1 MSEDMHEEIKEQ
13 TEQQADINSNKEPE
27 SEPEQEEKSSSVI
40 GDILDV
46 IESVIS
52 SVFFVVLL
60 FAFVCRP
67 VTVDGRSMLPT
78 LKDKDKLIL
87 ISAFYTPEQ
96 GDIVVVNNEH
106 SNTFVPGSETELGQ
120 GPGITPGPNDGNI
133 KRIIKRVI
141 AKGGQEINID
151 FEKGIV
157 YVDGE
162 ALSESYI
169 NTPTYRDEGA
179 FEYPF
184 VIPEGYVFVMGD
196 NRNDS
201 ADSRDT
207 RVGLIKEE
215 DVLGKVF
222 VRVYPFDR
230 FGFVD

>member
-1 MSEDMHEEIKEQ
+1 MNEDMNEEMKEDI
-13 TEQQADINSNKEPE
+13 EQQAAEREPV
-27 SEPEQEEKSSSVI
+27 QEEKQPSVI

-67 VTVDGRSMLPT
+67 VTVDGRSMEPT
-78 LKDKDKLIL
+78 LQDKDRLIL
-87 ISAFYTPEQ
+87 ISAFYTPTV
-96 GDIVVVNNEH
+96 GDVVVVNNQY
-106 SNTFVPGSETELGQ
+106 SNTFVPESVTGLQQ
-120 GPGITPGPNDGNI
+120 GPGIPPGPDSGGI
-133 KRIIKRVI
+133 KRIIKRII

-151 FEKGIV
+151 FENGIV
-157 YVDGE
+157 YVDGKE
-162 ALSESYI
+162 LSESYI
-169 NTPTYRDEGA
+169 NTPTYLDEGA
-179 FEYPF
+179 FTYPF

-196 NRNDS
+196 NRNNS
-201 ADSRDT
+201 ADSRDE

-222 VRVYPFDR
+222 VRVHPFDR